1 PPPMTPPTDNPFAAR
16 VKHLKPLATYSK
28 PKGPHR
34 FFYCSSPTSTSS
46 RRDGS
51 RPLPPGWRVSKYGV
65 RLRPGEVDYFE
76 EEDKEEEA
84 RQRKEEERLVRL
96 AQAREQRAR
105 ERDDGERRRI
115 LDENYPLLP
124 AEGTQYWHAGLSD
137 SERQDR
143 LEKWRERYFNVVVRF
158 RCDPELYDRYRHHYL
173 PTEGLLDPVHDR
185 AELDKLRR
193 SPYVSFFLILRS
205 FTSTARSALA
215 HAMAPKSWVT
225 GNKAI
230 YIKNHQADFH
240 ATREKNRG
248 DLYRRLARGMLAL
261 AGDRPFEWSYKT
273 DDLVS
278 AGDPSPSDVQKVMST
293 EGLDAEEV
301 KRRKDIVA
309 KIAGEISAYYRR
321 KRDQANKKAINL
333 ERIALAQAGKAKN
346 PVAIRITQFY
356 SRLFYHERIKPAF
369 ERRWV
374 AACHAWR
381 ARKETAALKGQTFDE
396 KAPSAVAV
404 RNRITNELWERESP
418 QFKDNVIKR
427 HAEERE
433 RQRDAARA
441 LLTNDVPTTPQ
452 EFNALYENAA
462 FYLQPVANAIAVKF
476 GAAVSI
482 LVCAPQPDDG
492 GNIGL
497 FSVHAG
503 RTQGPLQAKWPRAD
517 PENFRQ
523 VEKFMIEFGQKVFSK
538 YSRAMRMLP
547 AVTTTTTTTSSND
560 VGNED
565 NTEDLVG
572 DEDDLFR
579 GEHDFFDDEDGP
591 GNEKDDDEP
600 EEDGESG
607 AHAEKDRA
615 DLDFGGEDIDRT
627 QDTSHADEATAEGD
641 EAMDDIHEAGTQP
654 NPRDSEPVDEST
666 AAGAFMTPEPL
677 FLHGLSSPAPPGTP
691 SLADEDLQGD
701 ISSAAQPPAPTLL
714 VDHAEI
720 AQAEGASSSTQSN
733 RSMPEPP
740 SASTADTSTARA
752 RAPHPS
758 ASTAQNAH
766 PTVIAQP
773 SNEQPDPS
781 RDVADEHDAWALEVS
796 SDWSDHVAKVVMA
809 CRRGQAW
816 GSAFADA
823 VLAYHSYEETRGF
836 RKDGGRKITNT
847 ALRPAVYQTWTKCAR
862 PYNRLM
868 HLENI
873 DAYRQ
878 QWWNWWTDLM
888 PSMRRLPSGGLVPP
902 VDLVK
907 KVNGADQWEGLD
919 EVCGKDG
926 MLQFLLTLLWWG
938 DAIHSQH
945 PRSEKHHA
953 DWEAACA
960 DFAGTLN
967 AIVAT
972 TTSTRVGK

>member
-16 VKHLKPLATYSK
+16 VKHLKPLGTYSK

-34 FFYCSSPTSTSS
+34 FFYSSSPTSISS
-46 RRDGS
+46 RWDGS
-51 RPLPPGWRVSKYGV
+51 RPLPPGWRLSKYGV

-96 AQAREQRAR
+96 AQARERRAR

-137 SERQDR
+137 TERQSR
-143 LEKWRERYFNVVVRF
+143 LEKWRQRYFHVVVRF
-158 RCDPELYDRYRHHYL
+158 RCDPQLYDRYRHHYL
-173 PTEGLLDPVHDR
+173 PTEGLLDPVYDR
-185 AELDKLRR
+185 AELDKLHRTCL
-193 SPYVSFFLILRS
+193 SFLSILRPL
-205 FTSTARSALA
+205 TSTARSALP

-278 AGDPSPSDVQKVMST
+278 AEDPSSADVQRVMST
-293 EGLDAEEV
+293 EGLDEEEV
-301 KRRKDIVA
+301 KRRKDFIA

-381 ARKETAALKGQTFDE
+381 ARKETAALMGRSFDE

-404 RNRITNELWERESP
+404 RNRVTNELWESESP
-418 QFKDNVIKR
+418 QFKDKVIKR

-517 PENFRQ
+517 PDNFRQ

-538 YSRAMRMLP
+538 YSCYFLCASL
-547 AVTTTTTTTSSND
+547 TSISSTRR
-560 VGNED
+560 D
-565 NTEDLVG
+565 NMDDFVG
-572 DEDDLFR
+572 DEDNLSGGEDDLFG
-579 GEHDFFDDEDGP
+579 GEEHP
-591 GNEKDDDEP
+591 GNEKDNDER
-600 EEDGESG
+600 EEDGENG
-607 AHAEKDRA
+607 ARMEKDRADIDIDRADLDIDRA
-615 DLDFGGEDIDRT
+615 DLDFAREDIDRA
-627 QDTSHADEATAEGD
+627 QDTSRADDATAEGG
-641 EAMDDIHEAGTQP
+641 EAMDDIHGAGAQP
-654 NPRDSEPVDEST
+654 DSRASEPADENI
-666 AAGAFMTPEPL
+666 AADALKTPEPL
-677 FLHGLSSPAPPGTP
+677 FLHGLSSP
-691 SLADEDLQGD
+691 
-701 ISSAAQPPAPTLL
+701 PPAPPLL
-714 VDHAEI
+714 AGTV
-720 AQAEGASSSTQSN
+720 GASSSMQSGC
-733 RSMPEPP
+733 STPQPP
-740 SASTADTSTARA
+740 SAPSADSSTTRT

-758 ASTAQNAH
+758 ASTTQNAH
-766 PTVIAQP
+766 PTTMAQP
-773 SNEQPDPS
+773 SNEQPDS
-781 RDVADEHDAWALEVS
+781 TRDVADEHEAWALEVS

-862 PYNRLM
+862 PYNRVM
-868 HLENI
+868 TLENI

-888 PSMRRLPSGGLVPP
+888 PSVRRLPSGGLVPP
-902 VDLVK
+902 FDIVK

-919 EVCGKDG
+919 EICGKDG

-938 DAIHSQH
+938 DAIHSQT
-945 PRSEKHHA
+945 PRNEKHLA
-953 DWEAACA
+953 DWVAACV
-960 DFAGTLN
+960 DFAGTLS